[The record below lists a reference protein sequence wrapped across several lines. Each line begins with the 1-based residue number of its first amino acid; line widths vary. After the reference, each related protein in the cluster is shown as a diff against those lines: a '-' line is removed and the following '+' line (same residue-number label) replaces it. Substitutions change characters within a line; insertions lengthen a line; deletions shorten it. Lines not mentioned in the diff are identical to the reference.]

1 MQVRK
6 FAEGLADGIEEMR
19 DVIKSYID
27 DPDKLLESGE
37 TIANTVLTHAT
48 LPFEEKIAAAASAA
62 LLIDMTMT
70 RWNPRRKIY
79 SKAIKFPAI
88 LSSMI

>member
-37 TIANTVLTHAT
+37 TIANTAFTHAT
-48 LPFEEKIAAAASAA
+48 LPFEEKIATIATAT
-62 LLIDMTMT
+62 LLVEMAMMM
-70 RWNPRRKIY
+70 WNTQKKIY
-79 SKAIKFPAI
+79 SKATLNFQPCYH
-88 LSSMI
+88 L